1 MRIRWLMMAA
11 ALALLAGC
19 GGEPPAE
26 THRVEVSGTGEV
38 DLPAELA
45 DLHLG
50 FEVMADSPSEASE
63 RLRKKVN
70 PLVEELRGALP
81 EGAELQARSLTV
93 SPQYRWKE
101 GERSLE
107 GYHAT
112 RSVQLL
118 GLPVSETGE
127 WTARLVKENP
137 QTMSLNNFRLRE
149 GNSAEQKALD
159 RAFRNAR
166 HRAEALAA
174 SADRELGQTLS
185 IQEQQVSQPGPRA
198 MMAMDAS
205 EATRETDDFEPGSV
219 RARADVRV
227 AFALE

>member
-1 MRIRWLMMAA
+1 MRVRLMAMAA
-11 ALALLAGC
+11 VLVLAGC
-19 GGEPPAE
+19 SSDRPDE
-26 THRVEVSGTGEV
+26 THRVEVGGTGEV

-45 DLHLG
+45 DLRLE
-50 FEVMADSPSEASE
+50 FEAMADNASKAGE
-63 RLRKKVN
+63 RLRHKVN
-70 PLVEELRGALP
+70 PLIEDLRGALP

-93 SPQYRWKE
+93 SPQYQWQE

-127 WTARLVKENP
+127 WTARLVKEDP
-137 QTMSLNNFRLRE
+137 QTMSVNNYRLKE
-149 GNSAEQKALD
+149 GNTAEQQALD

-166 HRAEALAA
+166 QRARALAT
-174 SADRELGQTLS
+174 SADQELGQTLS
-185 IQEQQVSQPGPRA
+185 IKEQQVSQPGPRA
-198 MMAMDAS
+198 MMATAAS
-205 EATRETDDFEPGSV
+205 EETRETDDFEPGSV

-227 AFALE
+227 TFSLE